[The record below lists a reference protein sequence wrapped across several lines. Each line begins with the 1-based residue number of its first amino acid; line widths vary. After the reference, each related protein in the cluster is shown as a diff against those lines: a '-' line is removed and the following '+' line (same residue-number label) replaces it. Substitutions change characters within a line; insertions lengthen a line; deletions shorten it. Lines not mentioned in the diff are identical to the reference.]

1 MVLTFFDGAVAAG
14 GGNGVLAGLFIPVA
28 DLPGVS
34 GGEFAAGES
43 QATKEGKAL
52 LAMSNA
58 VFDYYTANSANIVGL
73 LATRAKA
80 SASDSLDNL
89 TFTFQHQY
97 VAKLSDGSFGQI
109 PLPTAGA
116 NSGVGGYAIQN
127 IFAAAVDV
135 AAEGA
140 ISGEGVVIPYA
151 DLADYGGSAP
161 AAISNGNDNR
171 DLVAAMSRAIAS
183 LVTIRDASNAS
194 AVTVATQATSSS
206 FTLAAAATAA
216 ADPTTGLVAGDLPK
230 ISTTQMSTSYTIQV
244 ALNQSAQTFDV
255 NVVTA

>member
-1 MVLTFFDGAVAAG
+1 MSLTFFDNAVAAG
-14 GGNGVLAGLFIPVA
+14 GGNGVPAGLFLPIAV
-28 DLPGVS
+28 LPGVVA
-34 GGEFAAGES
+34 GEFGAGES

-58 VFDYYTANSANIVGL
+58 LFDYYTANSTNLVGL

-80 SASDSLDNL
+80 SASDVLDNI

-97 VAKLSDGSFGQI
+97 VSKLSDASFGQI
-109 PLPTAGA
+109 PLPAAGA
-116 NSGVGGYAIQN
+116 NSGVGGFAVQD
-127 IFAAAVDV
+127 IFAAAADV

-151 DLADYGGSAP
+151 DLSAFGGSAP
-161 AAISNGNDNR
+161 AGITAGNDNR
-171 DLVAAMSRAIAS
+171 DLIAAMNRAMAD
-183 LVTIRDASNAS
+183 LVVVRDATNAS
-194 AVTVATQATSSS
+194 AVTAATQANSIS
-206 FTLAAAATAA
+206 FTLAAAATATT
-216 ADPTTGLVAGDLPK
+216 DPTTGLVAGELDK
-230 ISTTQMSTSYTIQV
+230 ISTVQMSTSYTVQV